1 MIDKPTKIGN
11 SELYNA
17 RVLNMGVAKY
27 FNIVKEYVE
36 ILSETR
42 KLNKKELEKNGEQA
56 ELNLYY
62 SVRYNLNLLI
72 KDKLNEGKKNG
83 KKSL

>member
-1 MIDKPTKIGN
+1 MIDKPTRIGN

-27 FNIVKEYVE
+27 FDIVKEYVE
-36 ILSETR
+36 ILSEIR
-42 KLNKKELEKNGEQA
+42 ELNKKELEKNGEKA

-72 KDKLNEGKKNG
+72 KDKLNEDKKND
-83 KKSL
+83 

>member
-1 MIDKPTKIGN
+1 
-11 SELYNA
+11 
-17 RVLNMGVAKY
+17 MGVAKY
-27 FNIVKEYVE
+27 FDIVKEYVE

-42 KLNKKELEKNGEQA
+42 

-72 KDKLNEGKKNG
+72 KDKLNEDKNNV
-83 KKSL
+83 